1 MYGEDEAEDRFGI
14 QPYWEIP
21 RSSLQYDHIISVIIV
36 TELVDDVYRG
46 HHTSTLD
53 LTHLHMEHVYPD
65 EEGNPS
71 RQFQDHTRGPGLEPS

>member
-1 MYGEDEAEDRFGI
+1 
-14 QPYWEIP
+14 
-21 RSSLQYDHIISVIIV
+21 
-36 TELVDDVYRG
+36 VDIDVYRG

-71 RQFQDHTRGPGLEPS
+71 RQFQDHSGGARPGT